1 MKNKLN
7 FAISIV
13 LLGAILSACKFN
25 LGGDTTSDSGSSNAA
40 NRSTAKSDDANK
52 KAANPKPNAEPRD
65 SRKMNG
71 DSATNDDLSDAESND
86 LQDFKL
92 EINRIFQIGEKHDG
106 DYQHGD
112 YTIIRELDS
121 GGTLGSLHLFKPQE
135 AIFILWDGEVI
146 AGPLTTVEEVQEAYK
161 ELSRQSAAEHET
173 RMDIIRR
180 FPTGR
185 NKRVRIYDSKGNLIR
200 EDDEP

>member
-7 FAISIV
+7 FAILII

-25 LGGDTTSDSGSSNAA
+25 LGGNTTSDSGSSNAA
-40 NRSTAKSDDANK
+40 NRSTDAENK
-52 KAANPKPNAEPRD
+52 KAATPKPNAEPRD
-65 SRKMNG
+65 SRKSNG
-71 DSATNDDLSDAESND
+71 DSATNDDLYDAESND
-86 LQDFKL
+86 PQDFKL